1 MWRPAKSLTT
11 LLNQVNQ
18 AYPNRNKASDGLV
31 GDSSHQAQPSD
42 HNPNSARVVCALDLT
57 HDPKHFNAHKCA
69 DNLVKKPHSNG
80 KYIISNRRIAQRL
93 TGWKWEPYYGS
104 DPHDTHIHIS
114 VGVGPDGKSIQPY
127 DSTTKWNI
135 KGNEE
140 EMLTNKDHLKA
151 LTRQF
156 LGKDPTADTKKY
168 LGKPYSYAID
178 KFTKARVDLPSLLK
192 ENAKL
197 KKLLAQAGD
206 PTSNDQAVKDGLYDK
221 IKKVFGK

>member
-1 MWRPAKSLTT
+1 MT
-11 LLNQVNQ
+11 LDEFINRYTGQRITDNSGN
-18 AYPNRNKASDGLV
+18 YPGQCVS
-31 GDSSHQAQPSD
+31 
-42 HNPNSARVVCALDLT
+42 
-57 HDPKHFNAHKCA
+57 
-69 DNLVKKPHSNG
+69 LVKR
-80 KYIISNRRIAQRL
+80 YAQEVL
-93 TGWKWEPYYGS
+93 GVPNADSVLYVKEDKAKNLWY
-104 DPHDTHIHIS
+104 DPI
-114 VGVGPDGKSIQPY
+114 PA
-127 DSTTKWNI
+127 TTKYFDKVTKPQRGDIAVYDIGFYGDVAVVTGAQVFGQYGTPYFTPATKRSINEPNKPVGYLRK
-135 KGNEE
+135 KGATPEGE

-168 LGKPYSYAID
+168 LGKPYSYAVD
-178 KFTKARVDLPSLLK
+178 KFTKARVDLPALLK